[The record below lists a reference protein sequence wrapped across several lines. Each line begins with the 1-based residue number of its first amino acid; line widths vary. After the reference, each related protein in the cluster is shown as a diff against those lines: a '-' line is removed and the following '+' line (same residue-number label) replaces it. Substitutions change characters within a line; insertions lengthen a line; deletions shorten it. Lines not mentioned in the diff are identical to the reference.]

1 MTSLERYIWFVDYSL
16 ADRFHV
22 AWGRMSQREIKQE
35 VTNIS
40 FVNTDIR
47 GRKQEGRSIL
57 VRTTALP
64 TFD

>member
-40 FVNTDIR
+40 FVNTDIKR
-47 GRKQEGRSIL
+47 EGGENKKEG
-57 VRTTALP
+57 VY
-64 TFD
+64 